1 MPKCHLRIFLL
12 MLFCLMKAN
21 MLMADNPVKV
31 MTLAI
36 IGAEKTKSWVVL
48 RELNFKRGDIIELED
63 VEARLEKSRQNIYNL
78 GLFNDVQM
86 KAQVIGDQ
94 LHVIIEVKERWFVF
108 GAPILRLEERNSY
121 DIVNTIRE
129 RNFRRLVY
137 GMNVSWR
144 NITGRNETLT
154 FSGQLGFSK
163 RLRVNFLRPAMFR
176 KSNVDLRMGYRFI
189 NEKEIIVGT
198 EEGQVQWR
206 GTESEPFQVSHE
218 PFIAFQ
224 KRISLYENLY
234 FEFNYKWLSFSDSLY
249 VLEIDPSRNNFITEL
264 DGKEAYPSFILQ
276 YSVDRRDIRRFPL
289 KGFRYQFFGRFTG
302 IKGISTSQFGKL
314 GLTFA
319 HHIPLSKRWNVA
331 YGTHLVLS
339 IGDSIP
345 YFEKNFLGAR
355 RREFRDIST
364 TLRGYQPFVIAGSTV
379 NMNKVEIKYGIV
391 PYHIADYSGVG
402 FLPKKWQQAPTAL
415 YVTAFYEMGF
425 IRDDSFNNND
435 DFLKNQLLHGYGVG
449 LNIVGFYDIL
459 LRIEYARNHLNQGGV
474 YLHGS
479 VPIK

>member
-1 MPKCHLRIFLL
+1 
-12 MLFCLMKAN
+12 MKAN

-276 YSVDRRDIRRFPL
+276 YSVDR
-289 KGFRYQFFGRFTG
+289 
-302 IKGISTSQFGKL
+302 
-314 GLTFA
+314 
-319 HHIPLSKRWNVA
+319 
-331 YGTHLVLS
+331 
-339 IGDSIP
+339 
-345 YFEKNFLGAR
+345 
-355 RREFRDIST
+355 
-364 TLRGYQPFVIAGSTV
+364 
-379 NMNKVEIKYGIV
+379 
-391 PYHIADYSGVG
+391 
-402 FLPKKWQQAPTAL
+402 
-415 YVTAFYEMGF
+415 
-425 IRDDSFNNND
+425 
-435 DFLKNQLLHGYGVG
+435 
-449 LNIVGFYDIL
+449 
-459 LRIEYARNHLNQGGV
+459 
-474 YLHGS
+474 
-479 VPIK
+479 